1 MSVLS
6 SRAEMG
12 KEKAWQAVE
21 ARLQLLQRAD
31 ALAGRADL
39 KCSLSSHGV
48 ILSWCQHRRR
58 NDRYRRAPEPNDV
71 HAEQRD

>member
-21 ARLQLLQRAD
+21 ARLQLLQRAA
-31 ALAGRADL
+31 ALAGRAEMQLVKPWRD
-39 KCSLSSHGV
+39 SLMVSTQEEERQVQTSP
-48 ILSWCQHRRR
+48 
-58 NDRYRRAPEPNDV
+58 RA
-71 HAEQRD
+71 Q